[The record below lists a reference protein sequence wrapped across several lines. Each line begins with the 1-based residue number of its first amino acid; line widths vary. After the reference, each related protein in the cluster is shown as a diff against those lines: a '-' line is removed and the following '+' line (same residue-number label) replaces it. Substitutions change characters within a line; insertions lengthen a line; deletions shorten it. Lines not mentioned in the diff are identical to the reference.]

1 MKRESTLLDQLSRVE
16 RLREIVDAVKKG
28 VRFSAF
34 SLAVK
39 YDISINVVYRDIKT
53 PFPPEL
59 IQRYLDQLRLR
70 LGPAQKKQP
79 FVLSSP
85 KDSPRSKIEAI
96 EVYEFPALPPHPKA
110 R

>member
-1 MKRESTLLDQLSRVE
+1 VLEKWRDFGVYLRYKMKSKGNVEVQSTLLSQKSRVE
-16 RLREIVDAVKKG
+16 RLREIVDAVRKG

-53 PFPPEL
+53 LREEGLIPE
-59 IQRYLDQLRLR
+59 DF
-70 LGPAQKKQP
+70 AFAKKE
-79 FVLSSP
+79 
-85 KDSPRSKIEAI
+85 R
-96 EVYEFPALPPHPKA
+96 